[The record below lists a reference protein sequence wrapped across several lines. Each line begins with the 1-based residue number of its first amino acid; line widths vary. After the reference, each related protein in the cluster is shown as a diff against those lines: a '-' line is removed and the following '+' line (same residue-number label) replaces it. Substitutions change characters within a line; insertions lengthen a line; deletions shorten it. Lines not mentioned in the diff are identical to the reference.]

1 MITDETADETAPHG
15 ADGLDTVEQA
25 IADIAAGR
33 AIVVVDDASRENE
46 GDIVFAAGKATP
58 ELLAFTIRHV
68 RGLICVPM
76 LGEDLDR
83 LQLPP
88 MTSDNQ
94 EHMGTA
100 FTISVDA
107 RDGITTG
114 ISAAD
119 RARTIRTLVD
129 SATEPYE
136 IVRPGHVFPLR
147 YAEGGVLR
155 RAGHT
160 EAAVDL
166 ARLAGLTAAGVVAE
180 IFNDDGTMARRPQL
194 RAFADK
200 HGLTLISIAQ
210 LIEYRRHSERT
221 VRRVVQTRVPNEY
234 GEWRAFGYLNSVD
247 GTEHVALVLGDLAEP
262 GGADVLVRM
271 HSECLTGDVFGSQ
284 RCDCGAQLDAAMA
297 AIAAEGRGVVL
308 YLRGHE
314 GRGIG
319 LLSKLRAYQLQDNG
333 ADTVDANLELGL
345 PADAREYSTG
355 AQMLADLG
363 VGPLRLLTNNPDKIR
378 GLSGFGIEVT
388 GRVPLP
394 VAATQDNLR
403 YLIAKRDRL
412 GHQLGELF
420 VQNGTS
426 RAVPSPRPGRP
437 GGGVGVSGE
446 GRPQGQVVDASGL
459 SLAIAATRWHPEV
472 TGCLVERAVAAAGAC
487 GVASPLVVR
496 VPGAAELPVV
506 AAELARRHD
515 AVACLG
521 AVIRGGTPH
530 FDYVCSS
537 VTYGLSRIPLDTGT
551 PVGNGVLTCDTSAQ
565 ALDRCGGEGSSEDKG
580 WEAVLAAL
588 ETALVLRGLR
598 EH

>member
-1 MITDETADETAPHG
+1 MIADEAAPHE
-15 ADGLDTVEQA
+15 AGLDTVEQA
-25 IADIAAGR
+25 IAEIAAGR

-46 GDIVFAAGKATP
+46 GDIVFAASKATP
-58 ELLAFTIRHV
+58 DLLAFTIRYA

-76 LGEDLDR
+76 LGADLDR
-83 LQLPP
+83 LQVPP

-166 ARLAGLTAAGVVAE
+166 ARLAGLTPAGVVAE
-180 IFNDDGTMARRPQL
+180 IFNDDGTMARLPQL
-194 RAFADK
+194 RAFADE
-200 HGLTLISIAQ
+200 HGLPLISIAQ

-221 VRRVVQTRVPNEY
+221 VRRVVQTRVPNQF

-247 GTEHVALVLGDLAEP
+247 GTEHLALVLGDLDAP
-262 GGADVLVRM
+262 GDVLVRM

-284 RCDCGAQLDAAMA
+284 RCDCGAQLAAAMA
-297 AIAAEGRGVVL
+297 AIAAEVRGIVL

-319 LLSKLRAYQLQDNG
+319 LLSKLRAYQLQDAG

-363 VGPLRLLTNNPDKIR
+363 VRSLRLLTNNPAKLR

-388 GRVPLP
+388 GRVSLP
-394 VAATQDNLR
+394 VAATADNLR

-412 GHQLGELF
+412 GHQLDDLLIP
-420 VQNGTS
+420 NGTS
-426 RAVPSPRPGRP
+426 HPVPPPRPP
-437 GGGVGVSGE
+437 G
-446 GRPQGQVVDASGL
+446 P
-459 SLAIAATRWHPEV
+459 
-472 TGCLVERAVAAAGAC
+472 
-487 GVASPLVVR
+487 
-496 VPGAAELPVV
+496 
-506 AAELARRHD
+506 
-515 AVACLG
+515 
-521 AVIRGGTPH
+521 GTPA
-530 FDYVCSS
+530 
-537 VTYGLSRIPLDTGT
+537 T
-551 PVGNGVLTCDTSAQ
+551 
-565 ALDRCGGEGSSEDKG
+565 
-580 WEAVLAAL
+580 EA
-588 ETALVLRGLR
+588 R
-598 EH
+598 

>member
-1 MITDETADETAPHG
+1 MIRDTTGPENTVPENTGPDNTVPENTGPFRTLPAEDVR
-15 ADGLDTVEQA
+15 LDTVEQA
-25 IADIAAGR
+25 IAQIAAGR

-46 GDIVFAAGKATP
+46 GDIVFAASKATP
-58 ELLAFTIRHV
+58 ELLAFTIRSA

-76 LGEDLDR
+76 LGQDLDR

-119 RARTIRTLVD
+119 RARTIRTLAD

-147 YAEGGVLR
+147 YADGGVLR

-166 ARLAGLTAAGVVAE
+166 ARLAGLTPAGVVAE
-180 IFNDDGTMARRPQL
+180 IFNDDGTMARLPQL
-194 RAFADK
+194 RAFADQ
-200 HGLTLISIAQ
+200 HGLPLITIAQ
-210 LIEYRRHSERT
+210 LIEYRRRSERV
-221 VRRVVQTRVPNEY
+221 VRRVVETRLPNQF
-234 GEWRAFGYLNSVD
+234 GVWRAFGFVNSVD
-247 GTEHVALVLGDLAEP
+247 GTEHLALVLGDLDDDAGP
-262 GGADVLVRM
+262 GQPPASAQPVLVRM

-297 AIAAEGRGVVL
+297 AIAAEGRGIVL

-319 LLSKLRAYQLQDNG
+319 LISKLRAYQLQDGG
-333 ADTVDANLELGL
+333 ADTVDANLRLGL

-363 VGPLRLLTNNPDKIR
+363 VHSLRLLTNNPAKVR
-378 GLSGFGIEVT
+378 GLSGFGIEVS

-394 VAATQDNLR
+394 VAATEDNLR
-403 YLIAKRDRL
+403 YLMAKRDRL
-412 GHQLGELF
+412 GHQLDDLF
-420 VQNGTS
+420 LQNATP
-426 RAVPSPRPGRP
+426 APARPGHADQPVPPGSAPAAPARP
-437 GGGVGVSGE
+437 
-446 GRPQGQVVDASGL
+446 
-459 SLAIAATRWHPEV
+459 
-472 TGCLVERAVAAAGAC
+472 CAAA
-487 GVASPLVVR
+487 P
-496 VPGAAELPVV
+496 
-506 AAELARRHD
+506 
-515 AVACLG
+515 
-521 AVIRGGTPH
+521 
-530 FDYVCSS
+530 
-537 VTYGLSRIPLDTGT
+537 
-551 PVGNGVLTCDTSAQ
+551 
-565 ALDRCGGEGSSEDKG
+565 
-580 WEAVLAAL
+580 
-588 ETALVLRGLR
+588 
-598 EH
+598 

>member
-1 MITDETADETAPHG
+1 MIADETAPQR
-15 ADGLDTVEQA
+15 ADVVLDTVELA
-25 IADIAAGR
+25 IAEIAAGR

-46 GDIVFAAGKATP
+46 GDIVFAASKATR
-58 ELLAFTIRHV
+58 ELLAFTIRYA

-100 FTISVDA
+100 FAISVDA

-166 ARLAGLTAAGVVAE
+166 ARLAGLTPAGVVAE
-180 IFNDDGTMARRPQL
+180 IFNDDGSMARLPQL
-194 RAFADK
+194 RAFADE
-200 HGLTLISIAQ
+200 HGLPLISIAQ
-210 LIEYRRHSERT
+210 LIEYRRHSELT
-221 VRRVVQTRVPNEY
+221 VRRVVETRVPNQH
-234 GEWRAFGYLNSVD
+234 GEWRAVGYQNSVD
-247 GTEHVALVLGDLAEP
+247 GTEHLALVLGDLAVSSRGGDPPIPPREP
-262 GGADVLVRM
+262 GEPVLVRM
-271 HSECLTGDVFGSQ
+271 HSECLTGDVFGSR
-284 RCDCGAQLDAAMA
+284 RCDCGAQLAAAMA
-297 AIAAEGRGVVL
+297 AIAAEGRGIVL

-319 LLSKLRAYQLQDNG
+319 LLSKLRAYQLQDAG

-363 VGPLRLLTNNPDKIR
+363 VRSLRLLTNNPAKMA

-388 GRVPLP
+388 GRVSVP
-394 VAATQDNLR
+394 VPATEENLR

-412 GHQLGELF
+412 GHQLDNL
-420 VQNGTS
+420 S
-426 RAVPSPRPGRP
+426 IPIS
-437 GGGVGVSGE
+437 
-446 GRPQGQVVDASGL
+446 DAS
-459 SLAIAATRWHPEV
+459 A
-472 TGCLVERAVAAAGAC
+472 
-487 GVASPLVVR
+487 
-496 VPGAAELPVV
+496 PV
-506 AAELARRHD
+506 
-515 AVACLG
+515 
-521 AVIRGGTPH
+521 
-530 FDYVCSS
+530 
-537 VTYGLSRIPLDTGT
+537 IPSI
-551 PVGNGVLTCDTSAQ
+551 PKSDTSAPVMPFIPNGSGSGPAPAPPAASAGTASPPTAARQ
-565 ALDRCGGEGSSEDKG
+565 AEPADPTPPAPPAQAPR
-580 WEAVLAAL
+580 
-588 ETALVLRGLR
+588 
-598 EH
+598 

>member
-1 MITDETADETAPHG
+1 MIADEIPLEG
-15 ADGLDTVEQA
+15 VQLDTVEQA
-25 IADIAAGR
+25 IAEIAAGR

-58 ELLAFTIRHV
+58 ELLAFTIRYA

-160 EAAVDL
+160 EAAVDM
-166 ARLAGLTAAGVVAE
+166 ARLAGLNPAGVVAE
-180 IFNDDGTMARRPQL
+180 IFNDDGTMARLPQL
-194 RAFADK
+194 RAFADR
-200 HGLTLISIAQ
+200 HGLALISIAQ
-210 LIEYRRHSERT
+210 LIEYRRHSELT
-221 VRRVVQTRVPNEY
+221 VRRVVETRVPNQH
-234 GEWRAFGYLNSVD
+234 GEWRAVGYRNSVD
-247 GTEHVALVLGDLAEP
+247 GTEHLALVLGDITERD
-262 GGADVLVRM
+262 DVLVRM

-284 RCDCGAQLDAAMA
+284 RCDCGAQLAAAMA
-297 AIAAEGRGVVL
+297 AIAAEGRGVVV

-319 LLSKLRAYQLQDNG
+319 LLSKLRAYQLQDAG

-363 VGPLRLLTNNPDKIR
+363 VRRLRLLTNNPAKMR

-388 GRVPLP
+388 SRVSLP
-394 VAATQDNLR
+394 VAATENNLR

-412 GHQLGELF
+412 GHQLDNLF
-420 VQNGTS
+420 IPNVPGHEAVSSPQVAAPRT
-426 RAVPSPRPGRP
+426 AVPPTVPRSAEPADP
-437 GGGVGVSGE
+437 
-446 GRPQGQVVDASGL
+446 
-459 SLAIAATRWHPEV
+459 
-472 TGCLVERAVAAAGAC
+472 AG
-487 GVASPLVVR
+487 
-496 VPGAAELPVV
+496 
-506 AAELARRHD
+506 
-515 AVACLG
+515 
-521 AVIRGGTPH
+521 
-530 FDYVCSS
+530 
-537 VTYGLSRIPLDTGT
+537 SR
-551 PVGNGVLTCDTSAQ
+551 
-565 ALDRCGGEGSSEDKG
+565 
-580 WEAVLAAL
+580 
-588 ETALVLRGLR
+588 
-598 EH
+598 

>member
-1 MITDETADETAPHG
+1 MITDETADETMPQA
-15 ADGLDTVEQA
+15 ADGLDPVEQA
-25 IADIAAGR
+25 IADVAAGR

-46 GDIVFAAGKATP
+46 GDIVFAASKATP
-58 ELLAFTIRHV
+58 ELLAFTIRYA

-147 YAEGGVLR
+147 YADGGVLR

-166 ARLAGLTAAGVVAE
+166 ARLAGLTPAGVVAE
-180 IFNDDGTMARRPQL
+180 IFNDDGTMARRPEL
-194 RAFADK
+194 RAFADR
-200 HGLTLISIAQ
+200 HGLTMISIAQ

-221 VRRVVQTRVPNEY
+221 VRRVVQTRMPNQF

-247 GTEHVALVLGDLAEP
+247 ATEHLALVLGDLSAPAAPGDLGAPGETGETGEPGEP
-262 GGADVLVRM
+262 GGTGGTGEPAGVLVRM

-284 RCDCGAQLDAAMA
+284 RCDCGAQLAAAMA

-363 VGPLRLLTNNPDKIR
+363 VRSLRLLTNNPDKVR
-378 GLSGFGIEVT
+378 GLRGFGIEVT
-388 GRVPLP
+388 GRVSLP
-394 VAATQDNLR
+394 VAPTPDNLR

-412 GHQLGELF
+412 GHQLGELLI
-420 VQNGTS
+420 QNGTPRPAPS
-426 RAVPSPRPGRP
+426 GPAGQAGTTPAVPPVPRT
-437 GGGVGVSGE
+437 
-446 GRPQGQVVDASGL
+446 
-459 SLAIAATRWHPEV
+459 AT
-472 TGCLVERAVAAAGAC
+472 
-487 GVASPLVVR
+487 
-496 VPGAAELPVV
+496 
-506 AAELARRHD
+506 
-515 AVACLG
+515 
-521 AVIRGGTPH
+521 
-530 FDYVCSS
+530 
-537 VTYGLSRIPLDTGT
+537 
-551 PVGNGVLTCDTSAQ
+551 
-565 ALDRCGGEGSSEDKG
+565 
-580 WEAVLAAL
+580 
-588 ETALVLRGLR
+588 
-598 EH
+598 

>member
-1 MITDETADETAPHG
+1 MNTETAVTEVPLDE
-15 ADGLDTVEQA
+15 VERA
-25 IADIAAGR
+25 VADIAAGR
-33 AIVVVDDASRENE
+33 AVIVVDAASRENE

-58 ELLAFTIRHV
+58 ELLAFTIRYA

-76 LGEDLDR
+76 LGADLDR
-83 LQLPP
+83 MQLPQ

-166 ARLAGLTAAGVVAE
+166 ARLAGLNPAGVVAE
-180 IFNDDGTMARRPQL
+180 IFNDDGTMARLPQL
-194 RAFADK
+194 RAFADE
-200 HGLTLISIAQ
+200 HGLALISIAQ
-210 LIEYRRHSERT
+210 LIEYRRRSEQT
-221 VRRVVQTRVPNEY
+221 VRRVVETRMPNQF
-234 GEWRAFGYLNSVD
+234 GEWRAIGYRNAVD
-247 GTEHVALVLGDLAEP
+247 GTEHLALVLGDISGP
-262 GGADVLVRM
+262 GPAGDVLVRM

-284 RCDCGAQLDAAMA
+284 RCDCGAQLNAAMA
-297 AIAAEGRGVVL
+297 AIAAEGRGIVV

-319 LLSKLRAYQLQDNG
+319 LLAKLRAYQLQDAG
-333 ADTVDANLELGL
+333 ADTVEANLALGL

-363 VGPLRLLTNNPDKIR
+363 VRRLRLLTNNPAKLS
-378 GLSGFGIEVT
+378 GLSGFGTEVT
-388 GRVPLP
+388 GRVALP
-394 VAATQDNLR
+394 VAPTADNLR

-412 GHQLGELF
+412 GHQIENLPGLSGG
-420 VQNGTS
+420 NG
-426 RAVPSPRPGRP
+426 RHADAAAVP
-437 GGGVGVSGE
+437 
-446 GRPQGQVVDASGL
+446 
-459 SLAIAATRWHPEV
+459 AAPAGTR
-472 TGCLVERAVAAAGAC
+472 
-487 GVASPLVVR
+487 
-496 VPGAAELPVV
+496 
-506 AAELARRHD
+506 
-515 AVACLG
+515 
-521 AVIRGGTPH
+521 
-530 FDYVCSS
+530 
-537 VTYGLSRIPLDTGT
+537 
-551 PVGNGVLTCDTSAQ
+551 
-565 ALDRCGGEGSSEDKG
+565 
-580 WEAVLAAL
+580 
-588 ETALVLRGLR
+588 
-598 EH
+598 

>member
-1 MITDETADETAPHG
+1 MIADETAPQR
-15 ADGLDTVEQA
+15 ADVVLDTVELA
-25 IADIAAGR
+25 IAEIAAGR

-46 GDIVFAAGKATP
+46 GDIVFAASKATR
-58 ELLAFTIRHV
+58 ELLAFTIRYA

-166 ARLAGLTAAGVVAE
+166 ARLAGLTPAGVVAE
-180 IFNDDGTMARRPQL
+180 IFNDDGTMARLPQL
-194 RAFADK
+194 RAFADE
-200 HGLTLISIAQ
+200 HGLALISIAQ
-210 LIEYRRHSERT
+210 LIEYRRHSELT
-221 VRRVVQTRVPNEY
+221 VRRVVETRVPNQH
-234 GEWRAFGYLNSVD
+234 GEWRAVGYQNSVD
-247 GTEHVALVLGDLAEP
+247 GTEHLALVLGDLDAPGEP
-262 GGADVLVRM
+262 VLVRM

-284 RCDCGAQLDAAMA
+284 RCDCGTQLAAAMA

-319 LLSKLRAYQLQDNG
+319 LLSKLRAYQLQDAG

-355 AQMLADLG
+355 AQMVADLG
-363 VGPLRLLTNNPDKIR
+363 VRSLRLLTNNPAKIA

-388 GRVPLP
+388 GRVSLP
-394 VAATQDNLR
+394 VAATEDNLR

-412 GHQLGELF
+412 GHQLDNLF
-420 VQNGTS
+420 IPNATAPAVPPVPDASALSNGSGS
-426 RAVPSPRPGRP
+426 RAATAPEAASPPAVPRP
-437 GGGVGVSGE
+437 
-446 GRPQGQVVDASGL
+446 
-459 SLAIAATRWHPEV
+459 PEPAQP
-472 TGCLVERAVAAAGAC
+472 AVPAPPAKA
-487 GVASPLVVR
+487 PR
-496 VPGAAELPVV
+496 
-506 AAELARRHD
+506 
-515 AVACLG
+515 
-521 AVIRGGTPH
+521 
-530 FDYVCSS
+530 
-537 VTYGLSRIPLDTGT
+537 
-551 PVGNGVLTCDTSAQ
+551 
-565 ALDRCGGEGSSEDKG
+565 
-580 WEAVLAAL
+580 
-588 ETALVLRGLR
+588 
-598 EH
+598 